1 MSGSISPD
9 LGLYQVFFMDPQ
21 HWLLGGRS
29 YESKTGISGF
39 LASEGGRH
47 KNFLLCGAITTQ
59 WTCARNFLY
68 FHSTVKSRNK
78 HRSCVG

>member
-29 YESKTGISGF
+29 YESKTGMSGF
-39 LASEGGRH
+39 TRH
-47 KNFLLCGAITTQ
+47 KNFLLCGAVTTAVDL
-59 WTCARNFLY
+59 TKIY
-68 FHSTVKSRNK
+68 YI
-78 HRSCVG
+78 